1 LKGIIGLGRLST
13 PDNKPDLLKLY
24 DAIEVEQ
31 VQNKVTVTAHLPPD
45 LADRFVDLWVKK
57 Q

>member
-1 LKGIIGLGRLST
+1 
-13 PDNKPDLLKLY
+13 LLKLY

-31 VQNKVTVTAHLPPD
+31 TQNKVTATAHIPPD
-45 LADRFVDLWVKK
+45 LADRFVDMWVKK